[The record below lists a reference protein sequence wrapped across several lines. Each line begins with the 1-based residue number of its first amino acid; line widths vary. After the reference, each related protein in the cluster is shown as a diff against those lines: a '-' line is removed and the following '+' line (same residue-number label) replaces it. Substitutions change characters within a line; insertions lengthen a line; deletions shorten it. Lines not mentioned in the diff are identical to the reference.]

1 MTLWW
6 LSELSRASAPMTD
19 ETQVREDLKNLL
31 RFSEEL
37 LATRDKVVF
46 DIAEYQIHLTE
57 RDLLGKDGAPLPGI
71 EFSPSEDTWLS
82 FARLGERKPPL
93 APPELAPWLRA
104 EARPV
109 PERPPVLLIERVV
122 EVTAE
127 DVSELIDAGLTD
139 LEQAARLESKAGLPE
154 RWAVPLRPAEL
165 PEVNAALDSY
175 VAGPWRA
182 WANEEAPRRQA
193 IRLYETL
200 YKAQAQ
206 IAAAGGEGAQELVI
220 GIGLARWVSHPHR
233 LNVPLIEQRAEFELD
248 ESNGTLAIMPRNVPP
263 LPVMRPFQEMSIT
276 GATALQ
282 REMTTRLERVAKDPD
297 ITFDPSQPASF
308 LPILETCAARLD
320 ASGTVLPRD
329 EDLGS
334 ATEALRISPTFCVIV
349 RTRRDDILRDD
360 IRRLSEA
367 ILRDDAEL
375 PETARRFVV
384 APPDEVVRPPDPI
397 EMPSPGY
404 GTSSWDSASLDD
416 RQEPTKR
423 ASDWLF
429 FPLPANEEQAEIAR
443 RLEQDDVHGVV
454 VQGPPGTGK
463 THTIANIIG
472 HSMAKGRRVLISA
485 HTADA
490 LSAIRD
496 KLPDGLR
503 NLTIAVTHSDRE
515 GARQLEEA
523 VSALATRVQAINPRA
538 TKRQVEDLLRAIQRG
553 DERMT
558 AIDAELRLVAHANL
572 TEVSWRG
579 AKARP
584 QAIAAWCAAQG
595 DRHAWFKDR
604 LDLIPTHDPSFR
616 DAEISEARRLR
627 AQLGQ
632 DIRYRPDDL
641 PAGAASLPS
650 LSTVVT
656 AHRLLRQVEE
666 RRHQENDGDLPRP
679 DLSSTGPVEI
689 GELADW
695 LERLGSWRDGC
706 GDHGWMHRAW
716 PAFIENR
723 PMGRLAEETLRPL
736 LDEAFRLTEK
746 HDALALQALEL
757 AEIVP
762 APRLGEALANL
773 SNGRSAFGFFGG
785 FGKNPVKQA
794 IDTARIASSPPRLGS
809 DWAKLAELHAWRQE
823 VPGFVSRWNAMAG
836 QHGLQTVSIVSP
848 DARDAFISFGRAAGE
863 MLGLVT
869 HARDRIERL
878 RSIFPYGLDA
888 REAVIRID
896 VLLAVSALKAN
907 LRDPDFTDAEQT
919 REQLRATARRVGG
932 PLGEAFLQM
941 ADGLGTA
948 DDNDAVVAER
958 WREIQAETDRLALLR
973 DNLRR
978 VHAIADLVR
987 NSGASS
993 WAQRIAFEPDDTVLP
1008 GEWADA
1014 WDWSRAAGFL
1024 ARVVS
1029 RENVQ
1034 RLTAEQM
1041 ELIKSRERRFLEVIE
1056 LMSYLGLH
1064 SRLTQNVLAA
1074 LQQFLSALARLPKT
1088 AGAKTATRQRRIL
1101 RDSLQR
1107 CASAIPCWI
1116 MPEWRVAEQ
1125 LPPDLASFDLVVIDE
1140 ASQSNIMALPVVLR
1154 GKKILIVGD
1163 DKQVSPSAVGIE
1175 VATVNRLRTTYLRG
1189 QPLADQMDPATSLYE
1204 LGGMMYPGQVVVL
1217 REHFRCVEPI
1227 IRFSSRFYGNHL
1239 VPLRLP
1245 KPSERIDP
1253 PLVDIFVRDGRRR
1266 GDVNESEAEA
1276 IIAEIRN
1283 IIMDPVL
1290 NVAGR
1295 RTIGII
1301 SLHADKQAK
1310 LIYDKLIQ
1318 EVGPKEMDAHRIIC
1332 GDAATFQGQ
1341 ERDIVFLSMV
1351 HDQKTASKQ
1360 SSALYEQRYNVAL
1373 SRARDRMVL
1382 VRSVTASDLTEGD
1395 IKLEVLRHFQNPAE
1409 GGRIGPNDDVLATC
1423 DSEFERQV
1431 GRRLISS
1438 GYRLRAQVPA
1448 GGFFID
1454 FVVEGADDRRLAIEL
1469 DGDGFHGPDRWADDV
1484 KRQKTLERVGW
1495 TFWRCWA
1502 SEWEADRDGVFA
1514 DLVRV
1519 LGQHGIQPIGAA
1531 SLSNATL
1538 VEFRTVGGSVG
1549 GSSTTTASEGAR
1561 EQPAEVNG
1569 NNQARDQ
1576 GLIKQALSLAA
1587 ANGASSPQ
1595 SRNLRAAANNLR
1607 AAAGQVRPESTDVPK
1622 DWPIADQTH
1631 HLAWHPQDSP
1641 TLTAIPL
1648 TQAQVAA
1655 GFQPNMYFQALAQR
1669 VAWMLETADEPDKAI
1684 ADLAWRLNVLNLWDG
1699 QKKFPRGWDAAMIM
1713 LRDNPAFQ
1721 YYMLQKFEL
1730 PEWGTA
1736 LHQMPAAVQA
1746 IKETTLLEWVDEAL

>member
-1 MTLWW
+1 M
-6 LSELSRASAPMTD
+6 PD
-19 ETQVREDLKNLL
+19 EIQVRQDLKNLL

-57 RDLLGKDGAPLPGI
+57 RDFLGKDGARLPGI

-82 FARLGERKPPL
+82 LARLGERKPPP
-93 APPELAPWLRA
+93 APPELAPWLRL
-104 EARPV
+104 EARPI

-122 EVTAE
+122 DVPAE
-127 DVSELIDAGLTD
+127 DVSDLVDAGLTD
-139 LEQAARLESKAGLPE
+139 IEQVARLETQAGTPE
-154 RWAVPLRPAEL
+154 RWRVPLRPAEL
-165 PEVNAALDSY
+165 PEVNAALARY

-182 WANEEAPRRQA
+182 WATEEAPRRQS
-193 IRLYETL
+193 ISLYQTL

-206 IAAAGGEGAQELVI
+206 IAAAGGEGGQELVI
-220 GIGLARWVSHPHR
+220 GIGLARWSSPPYR
-233 LNVPLIEQRAEFELD
+233 LNVPLIEQRVEFELD
-248 ESNGTLAIMPRNVPP
+248 QSNGTLAIVPRNVPP
-263 LPVMRPFQEMSIT
+263 LPVMRPFMEMSIT
-276 GATALQ
+276 GAAALQ
-282 REMTTRLERVAKDPD
+282 REMTTRLEEIAKDPN

-367 ILRDDAEL
+367 ILRDDVEL

-443 RLEQDDVHGVV
+443 LLEQDDVHGVV

-485 HTADA
+485 HTAAA

-496 KLPDGLR
+496 KLPEALR

-523 VSALATRVQAINPRA
+523 VSALATRVQALNPRA
-538 TKRQVEDLLRAIQRG
+538 TKQQAEDLLRAIQRD
-553 DERMT
+553 DERLT
-558 AIDAELRLVAHANL
+558 AIDVELRLVAHANL

-579 AKARP
+579 AKALP
-584 QAIAAWCAAQG
+584 KAIAEWCAAQG

-604 LDLIPTHDPSFR
+604 LDLIPTHDPRFR

-650 LSTVVT
+650 LSAVVT
-656 AHRLLRQVEE
+656 AHQLLRQVKE
-666 RRHQENDGDLPRP
+666 RGDRENDGDLPRP
-679 DLSSTGPVEI
+679 DLSSTGPGEI
-689 GELADW
+689 GELVDW
-695 LERLGSWRDGC
+695 LERLASWRDGC
-706 GDHGWMHRAW
+706 GDHAWMHRAW
-716 PAFIENR
+716 PSFIDNR

-746 HDALALQALEL
+746 HDALALQALDL
-757 AEIVP
+757 AEIEH
-762 APRLGEALANL
+762 AERLGEALENL

-785 FGKNPVKQA
+785 LGKNPVKQA
-794 IDTARIASSPPRLGS
+794 IDTARIASAPPRQGS
-809 DWAKLAELHAWRQE
+809 DWAKLAKLHAWRQE
-823 VPGFVSRWNAMAG
+823 VPGFVARWNAMAG
-836 QHGLQTVSIVSP
+836 QHGLQTVSIVSL
-848 DARDAFISFGRAAGE
+848 DARDAFIDFGRAAGE

-869 HARDRIERL
+869 EARVRIERL

-888 REAVIRID
+888 RQAVIRID
-896 VLLAVSALKAN
+896 ILLAVSALKAN
-907 LRDPDFTDAEQT
+907 LRDPDLADAEQA

-941 ADGLGTA
+941 ADGLGTTDA
-948 DDNDAVVAER
+948 NDAVVAER
-958 WREIQAETDRLALLR
+958 WREIQAEADRLALLR
-973 DNLRR
+973 DNLHS

-987 NSGASS
+987 RSGATS
-993 WAQRIAFEPDDTVLP
+993 WAQRIVSEPDDTALP
-1008 GEWADA
+1008 SEWADA
-1014 WDWSRAAGFL
+1014 WDWSRATGFL
-1024 ARVVS
+1024 ARVVN

-1041 ELIKSRERRFLEVIE
+1041 DLAKSRERRFLEVIE
-1056 LMSYLGLH
+1056 LMTYLGLH

-1088 AGAKTATRQRRIL
+1088 AGAKTAVRQRRIL

-1107 CASAIPCWI
+1107 CARAIPCWI

-1154 GKKILIVGD
+1154 GKKVLIVGD

-1175 VATVNRLRTTYLRG
+1175 VAAVSRLRMTYLHG

-1204 LGGMMYPGQVVVL
+1204 LGGMMYPGRVVVL

-1253 PLVDIFVRDGRRR
+1253 PLVDILVRDGCRR
-1266 GDVNESEAEA
+1266 GDVNEAEAEA
-1276 IIAEIRN
+1276 IIAEIQN
-1283 IIMDPVL
+1283 IIVDPVL
-1290 NVAGR
+1290 NAAGR
-1295 RTIGII
+1295 RSIGII

-1310 LIYDKLIQ
+1310 LIYDKLMH
-1318 EVGPKEMDAHRIIC
+1318 EVGPEAMDAHRIMC

-1351 HDQKTASKQ
+1351 HDQKTASMQ
-1360 SSALYEQRYNVAL
+1360 SSPLYEQRYNVAL

-1382 VRSVTASDLTEGD
+1382 VRSVTASDLKEGD

-1423 DSEFERQV
+1423 QSEFERQV

-1448 GGFFID
+1448 GGYFID

-1469 DGDGFHGPDRWADDV
+1469 DGDGSHGPDRWAADLQ
-1484 KRQKTLERVGW
+1484 RQRNLERVGW

-1502 SEWEADRDGVFA
+1502 SEWAADREGVFA

-1531 SLSNATL
+1531 SRSNEIL

-1549 GSSTTTASEGAR
+1549 GASTNTASEGAG

-1569 NNQARDQ
+1569 NNQARNQ
-1576 GLIKQALSLAA
+1576 GLIRQGLSLAA
-1587 ANGASSPQ
+1587 GGGVSSPQ
-1595 SRNLRAAANNLR
+1595 ARSLREAASNLQAAM
-1607 AAAGQVRPESTDVPK
+1607 GQFRPDSTPVPP

-1631 HLAWHPQDSP
+1631 HLAWETEYWPAA
-1641 TLTAIPL
+1641 TAVPL
-1648 TQAQVAA
+1648 TQAELEA
-1655 GFQPNMYFQALAQR
+1655 GYQPDMYFQALAAR
-1669 VAWMLETADEPDKAI
+1669 VAWMLERADEPGDAI
-1684 ADLAWRLNVLNLWDG
+1684 AELAGRLYEMDLWSG
-1699 QKKFPRGWDAAMIM
+1699 QMDFKRGWDAAMVM
-1713 LRDNPAFQ
+1713 LANNPAFWNHMEQ
-1721 YYMLQKFEL
+1721 TFQL
-1730 PEWGTA
+1730 PERGA
-1736 LHQMPAAVQA
+1736 MLHQMPSAVQMV
-1746 IKETTLLEWVDEAL
+1746 KEVTLSDWVEQAL